1 MIAIFNKNNNSSA
14 ELKEFIPYID
24 KDFKFDNLI
33 PDINT
38 SIKELKKLIG
48 SEILDLLVQVY
59 AEADYTD
66 LQKEFLRVVRY
77 PIIVNAYRFYAPT
90 NDLSHTNNGR
100 KMTSDTS
107 MKMPFEHMIDRD
119 NDAQEKRYYRALD
132 DLIDYLD
139 AQQKFETP
147 ADEDEEFE
155 NSIYQAW
162 TNSDNFKKSH
172 QLFVRTYDDFNDN
185 FPIKSRLILLMLRKG
200 LELCETDEIIP
211 RISKNKYDELKTK
224 LQAAEEISDNE
235 KKLIKYIQ
243 QGCVMY
249 AMAWSIPRFSVNLY
263 PEGVLQHYTSD
274 RITSQAKKPS
284 LNLEPQTAQAAFKLD
299 FEKSMRQLEQFIAPA
314 AITDASIPVENPS
327 DIIYNINNQD
337 KFFTT

>member
-211 RISKNKYDELKTK
+211 RISK
-224 LQAAEEISDNE
+224 
-235 KKLIKYIQ
+235 IKYIQ